1 MWLYATTIFLSA
13 FLLFQVQPLL
23 AKAILPWFGGTP
35 AVWTTCLLF
44 FQVLLLAGYAYAFWL
59 ARQTAGRQR
68 WIHLGLLAV
77 SLLFLQILPDASW
90 RPAGNENPA
99 WRILGLLAATIG
111 VPYLTLAAT
120 GPLLQSW
127 FRGRYPD
134 RSPYRLYALSNAG
147 SLLALLSYP
156 FGFEPWLALRTQATG
171 WAGLFVVF
179 AALCAVTAWRAV
191 RPTTITAAEPAAVPL
206 PGRRDRWL
214 WVVLP
219 ACGSVLLLAT
229 TNQLSQDVSV
239 VPFLWVLP
247 LSLYL
252 LSFILCFD
260 SDRWYHRGVWLTLWP
275 LAAAGVCVA
284 LFKGV
289 ELALGWQ
296 VLAHSA
302 GLFVGCMVC
311 HGELARRRP
320 APQHLTR
327 FYLALATG
335 GALGGIGVSLVA
347 PAVLPDL
354 YEYHGVWVVIGA
366 LVVVVLLR
374 ERRWWAGLG
383 YALALPGLVVA
394 LVGQVQET
402 RDSQIDIARNFYG
415 VLRVKHNHYADDEW
429 PSTRLLHGRITHGM
443 QFTEGAYQHEPV
455 SYYAAGTG
463 IGAALRALPRGP
475 RRIGVVG
482 LGAGLMAA
490 WGQTNDVVR
499 FYEINPAVVR
509 LSDRYFTYRV
519 ATAARVELAMG
530 DARLTLEREAQEP
543 RTLPL
548 DILVLDAFS
557 SDSIPLHLLTREAF
571 AVYARRL
578 RPGGVLAVHISNRFL
593 RLEPLVRGLAV
604 EAGWSAVLL
613 TNDKDDAT
621 GTDQSTWVLVTSNA
635 ELLASPIVKVRQ
647 QAWAAEDA
655 PLVFTDAYSNLYRL
669 LR

>member
-1 MWLYATTIFLSA
+1 MWLYTITIFLSA

-35 AVWTTCLLF
+35 AVWTTCMLF
-44 FQVLLLAGYAYAFWL
+44 FQVLLLAGYAYAFWV
-59 ARQTAGRQR
+59 ARQSANRQR

-77 SLLFLQILPDASW
+77 SLLFLQILPDPSW
-90 RPAGNENPA
+90 RPHGTENPA
-99 WRILGLLAATIG
+99 WRILGLLGATISI
-111 VPYLTLAAT
+111 PYLTLAAT

-156 FGFEPWLALRTQATG
+156 FGFEPWLPLRTQATG
-171 WAGLFVVF
+171 WATLFVVF
-179 AALCAVTAWRAV
+179 AAVCAASAWRASL
-191 RPTTITAAEPAAVPL
+191 PATMAAEPKAVPL
-206 PGRRDRWL
+206 PARTDRW
-214 WVVLP
+214 WWIVFP

-260 SDRWYHRGVWLTLWP
+260 SDRWYHRGVWFTLWP

-284 LFKGV
+284 LFWGV
-289 ELALGWQ
+289 EMPLRWQ
-296 VLAHSA
+296 VVAHSA

-320 APQHLTR
+320 AAGQLTS
-327 FYLALATG
+327 FYLSVAGG
-335 GALGGIGVSLVA
+335 GALGGVIVSLVA

-354 YEYHGVWVVIGA
+354 YEYHGVWVAMGGLL
-366 LVVVVLLR
+366 LVVLFR
-374 ERRWWAGLG
+374 AGRRWAVVG
-383 YALALPGLVVA
+383 YAVAVPALVVA
-394 LVGQVQET
+394 LVWQVHRT
-402 RDSQIDIARNFYG
+402 RESQVDIARNFYG
-415 VLRVKHNHYADDEW
+415 VLRVKHDHYAGDNW

-482 LGAGLMAA
+482 LGAGVMAA

-509 LSDRYFTYRV
+509 LSDQHFTYRV
-519 ATAARVELAMG
+519 ATAARVELVMG
-530 DARLTLEREAQEP
+530 DARLTLEREAHDPQTP
-543 RTLPL
+543 PL
-548 DILVLDAFS
+548 DVLVLDAFS

-578 RPGGVLAVHISNRFL
+578 QRGGVLAVHISNRFL
-593 RLEPLVRGLAV
+593 RLEPLVRGLAAD
-604 EAGWSAVLL
+604 AGWSAVLIS
-613 TNDKDDAT
+613 NEKDDAT

-635 ELLASPIVKVRQ
+635 ELLASPMVKVRQ